1 MHPTMQTLGEFSLPL
16 SETVNHVRIYD
27 RMYTCK
33 LIFSKQEQG
42 LKIMEHRTNTDANT
56 KTPKESTPPHQI

>member
-27 RMYTCK
+27 WMYTYK

-42 LKIMEHRTNTDANT
+42 LKIMEH
-56 KTPKESTPPHQI
+56 